1 MEVMTVVVVIHVV
14 GEAASPL
21 LAEQVVRG
29 LLALLSLRPAAV
41 AGHLPLTSQYP
52 SPLPPETPCLF
63 YLILLLPLSRVF
75 KLFSLH
81 YTGSAH

>member
-1 MEVMTVVVVIHVV
+1 MGETKVMTVVVEIHVV

-21 LAEQVVRG
+21 AEQDVRG

-41 AGHLPLTSQYP
+41 AAHLPLTSP

-63 YLILLLPLSRVF
+63 
-75 KLFSLH
+75 LFDPPTPSL
-81 YTGSAH
+81 